1 MPSRLFRT
9 WLIVVV
15 RYPEIQCVY
24 DLEFPA
30 DQSIIPKPNDSE
42 VDSFGLYTTDEVVQ
56 LLVNGEFKPYVTV
69 LFEQARLTLRTAI
82 VLWS

>member
-1 MPSRLFRT
+1 MPSLF
-9 WLIVVV
+9 LGKADYAA

-24 DLEFPA
+24 DLELPA

-56 LLVNGEFKPYVTV
+56 LLVDGEFKP
-69 LFEQARLTLRTAI
+69 
-82 VLWS
+82 